1 MSLKMATDDTDRQG
15 QICPPSKFLY
25 TFLCF
30 CAYFHYIYTALTMK
44 TCLPHIILI
53 LAAVLTTGCRDRDG
67 HTLYQG
73 QKLRAGDV
81 VLRCGSGMTSRAVR
95 MADGRGCYSHVGI
108 AVDSSGVMMIVHA
121 VPDEHDGAGDV
132 DRVKMDAPEVFFSSM
147 RTSNGRIMRHAD
159 SIVARSAAEV
169 AQRIYRKGVLFDHDY
184 DTEDTTRMYCSELV
198 EHAYREAAGLS
209 ITDSARHDVNLPV
222 FTFRDVILPSDFT
235 SSRHLC
241 TICAF

>member
-1 MSLKMATDDTDRQG
+1 MSL
-15 QICPPSKFLY
+15 
-25 TFLCF
+25 
-30 CAYFHYIYTALTMK
+30 ALRYPAFTNV
-44 TCLPHIILI
+44 
-53 LAAVLTTGCRDRDG
+53 AG

-73 QKLRAGDV
+73 QQLRAGDV

-95 MADGRGCYSHVGI
+95 MADGGGCYSHVGI

-169 AQRIYRKGVLFDHDY
+169 ALRIYRKQ
-184 DTEDTTRMYCSELV
+184 
-198 EHAYREAAGLS
+198 
-209 ITDSARHDVNLPV
+209 
-222 FTFRDVILPSDFT
+222 
-235 SSRHLC
+235 
-241 TICAF
+241 